1 MNELANAEREEVGR
15 WLNNRAKNSHQ
26 PFRRRERAMSGFG
39 ARGCVGPTGVQMC
52 ARGRGSHKVPVR
64 TDDLNI
70 EPEVLHRLVADN
82 YPAIAHSLLR
92 PLLHL
97 LSISREACG
106 GDVDK
111 FLIMLVIAIRTTE
124 HACFATYSQGQL
136 LSGEIPV
143 FPTLGT
149 NVRSVADSTG
159 TPKETVR
166 RKVGELI
173 EAGWI
178 SREGNELRFTAVAY
192 QELAG
197 VRVAIEELALS
208 NFEVVA
214 ELARQRLAASSDH

>member
-1 MNELANAEREEVGR
+1 M
-15 WLNNRAKNSHQ
+15 
-26 PFRRRERAMSGFG
+26 
-39 ARGCVGPTGVQMC
+39 
-52 ARGRGSHKVPVR
+52 PVR
-64 TDDLNI
+64 TDGLDI
-70 EPEVLHRLVADN
+70 GREVLRALVADN
-82 YPAIAHSLLR
+82 YPAVARSLLR

-97 LSISREACG
+97 LSISRAACG

-124 HACFATYSQGQL
+124 HEGFATSSQAQL

-149 NVRSVADSTG
+149 NVRSVAESTG

-178 SREGNELRFTAVAY
+178 ARERNELRFTALAY
-192 QELAG
+192 RALSG
-197 VRVAIEELALS
+197 VRVAIEELAVS
-208 NFEVVA
+208 NFQVVA
-214 ELARQRLAASSDH
+214 DLTRQLRAKSS

>member
-1 MNELANAEREEVGR
+1 M
-15 WLNNRAKNSHQ
+15 
-26 PFRRRERAMSGFG
+26 
-39 ARGCVGPTGVQMC
+39 
-52 ARGRGSHKVPVR
+52 PVR
-64 TDDLNI
+64 TNHLDIGREELR
-70 EPEVLHRLVADN
+70 RLVADH
-82 YPAIAHSLLR
+82 YPTIARSLLR

-124 HACFATYSQGQL
+124 HEGFATYSQAQL
-136 LSGEIPV
+136 LSGEVPI

-149 NVRSVADSTG
+149 NVRSVAESTG

-178 SREGNELRFTAVAY
+178 SRERNELRFTAVAY

-208 NFEVVA
+208 NFHVVTD
-214 ELARQRLAASSDH
+214 LARQSLVESPDH

>member
-1 MNELANAEREEVGR
+1 MQVRINDLGIGR
-15 WLNNRAKNSHQ
+15 
-26 PFRRRERAMSGFG
+26 
-39 ARGCVGPTGVQMC
+39 
-52 ARGRGSHKVPVR
+52 
-64 TDDLNI
+64 
-70 EPEVLHRLVADN
+70 EVLRHLVADN
-82 YPAIAHSLLR
+82 YPAIARSLLR

-97 LSISREACG
+97 LSTSREACG

-124 HACFATYSQGQL
+124 HERFATYSQAQL
-136 LSGEIPV
+136 LSGEIPI

-149 NVRSVADSTG
+149 NVRSVAESTG

-178 SREGNELRFTAVAY
+178 SRQGNELRFTVLAY

-197 VRVAIEELALS
+197 VRVAIEELAVS
-208 NFEVVA
+208 NFQVVA
-214 ELARQRLAASSDH
+214 DLRQRLAEPPDQ

>member
-1 MNELANAEREEVGR
+1 M
-15 WLNNRAKNSHQ
+15 
-26 PFRRRERAMSGFG
+26 
-39 ARGCVGPTGVQMC
+39 
-52 ARGRGSHKVPVR
+52 PVR
-64 TDDLNI
+64 TDGLDI
-70 EPEVLHRLVADN
+70 GREVLRALVADN
-82 YPAIAHSLLR
+82 YPAVARSLLR

-97 LSISREACG
+97 LSLSRAACG

-124 HACFATYSQGQL
+124 HEGFATSSQAQL

-149 NVRSVADSTG
+149 NVRSVAESTG

-178 SREGNELRFTAVAY
+178 ARERNELRFTVLAY
-192 QELAG
+192 RELSG
-197 VRVAIEELALS
+197 VRVAIEELAVS
-208 NFEVVA
+208 NFQVVA
-214 ELARQRLAASSDH
+214 DLTRQHHAKSS

>member
-1 MNELANAEREEVGR
+1 M
-15 WLNNRAKNSHQ
+15 
-26 PFRRRERAMSGFG
+26 
-39 ARGCVGPTGVQMC
+39 
-52 ARGRGSHKVPVR
+52 PVR
-64 TDDLNI
+64 TGNPSV
-70 EPEVLHRLVADN
+70 EREVLRHLVADN
-82 YPAIAHSLLR
+82 YPTIARGLLR

-124 HACFATYSQGQL
+124 HERFATYSQAQL
-136 LSGEIPV
+136 LSGEIPI

-149 NVRSVADSTG
+149 NVRSVAESTG

-173 EAGWI
+173 DAGWI
-178 SREGNELRFTAVAY
+178 SRQGNELRFTVVAY

-197 VRVAIEELALS
+197 VRVAIEELAVS
-208 NFEVVA
+208 NFQVVA
-214 ELARQRLAASSDH
+214 DLTRQRLAESPDR

>member
-1 MNELANAEREEVGR
+1 M
-15 WLNNRAKNSHQ
+15 
-26 PFRRRERAMSGFG
+26 
-39 ARGCVGPTGVQMC
+39 
-52 ARGRGSHKVPVR
+52 PVR
-64 TDDLNI
+64 TDGLNI
-70 EPEVLHRLVADN
+70 GREALRHLVADN
-82 YPAIAHSLLR
+82 YPAIARSLLR

-124 HACFATYSQGQL
+124 HERFATYSQAQL
-136 LSGEIPV
+136 LSGEIPI

-149 NVRSVADSTG
+149 NVRSVAESTG

-178 SREGNELRFTAVAY
+178 SRKGNELRFTVLAY

-197 VRVAIEELALS
+197 ARVAIEDLAVS

-214 ELARQRLAASSDH
+214 GLARQRLTESPDS

>member
-1 MNELANAEREEVGR
+1 VAG
-15 WLNNRAKNSHQ
+15 S
-26 PFRRRERAMSGFG
+26 
-39 ARGCVGPTGVQMC
+39 
-52 ARGRGSHKVPVR
+52 GSHKVPFR

-70 EPEVLHRLVADN
+70 GREVLRRLVADN
-82 YPAIAHSLLR
+82 YPAIARSLLR

-97 LSISREACG
+97 LSLSREACG

-124 HACFATYSQGQL
+124 HDRFATYSQAQL

-149 NVRSVADSTG
+149 NVRSVAESTG

-166 RKVGELI
+166 RKVSELI

-192 QELAG
+192 QDLAV
-197 VRVAIEELALS
+197 VRVAIEDLAVSNFRVVADLAL
-208 NFEVVA
+208 
-214 ELARQRLAASSDH
+214 QRLEEPPDR